1 MLLGQPSVRSHRPTA
16 TTGQLTPLSLS
27 PSPSS
32 GIDTL
37 KEGKKKKNP
46 QNHDMSFIFSSES
59 CTAILEKHKEIS
71 YSSYISYKSTAVE
84 HISITPYRTP

>member
-37 KEGKKKKNP
+37 KEGKKKKKT
-46 QNHDMSFIFSSES
+46 HKTMTCLSFLAQSRAQLSW
-59 CTAILEKHKEIS
+59 
-71 YSSYISYKSTAVE
+71 KSTRKYPTLHTSAT
-84 HISITPYRTP
+84 SQQQ